1 MAERVISP
9 TESHGVSNS
18 SKMSLASAAREW
30 LLIFMLFIDAIFSY
44 VVTTFARYYRLP
56 VPCLLCSRLD
66 HVLGNEKLGFCWDL
80 MCGKHKS
87 EISSMVLC
95 HVHNKLVDVQGLCE
109 SCLFSFATI
118 NKSNSET
125 YRLLVGK
132 IGTDPLPELDL
143 DPLLEDH
150 EPGDLSTRDCSCCK
164 KPYTLRSHRSKL
176 FHMKSV
182 GSGVDELDMPLSVAT
197 QYNSKD
203 LRKGSPRDSH
213 AGKTGFDN
221 LFPMDYTKVKVTSD
235 TESEPPFF
243 DDEADGTALI
253 RETLN
258 IKEDF
263 SLQCVQMDPCSITLA
278 DDLTSKKL
286 IHLDSSPELSLLDSK
301 VQLESFPATVAIG
314 HGLDEFRW
322 PRVEPNGDD
331 SAASKFPSSDN
342 VPQSANIM
350 ESLIGKSTAC
360 LDARE
365 IVVEEKCCK
374 EISEAGGQPVT
385 ISAIISEINPG
396 PSDSNS
402 LVPNNLDLGDAYKIA
417 VDGKGR
423 QLSGRHLEQRQLSGK
438 LLEQISLKDSSR
450 VSEDM
455 KLLLSQISTTRG
467 IELPLNDPS
476 PKVSGNGGELKND
489 FSSSIGMHILQKRI
503 SLERNESGLSLDGSI
518 LSEIEGES
526 EVDRLKRQVEH
537 DKKLM
542 AALYKELEEERN
554 ASAVAVNQAMAMI
567 TKLQEEK
574 ATFHMEALQCL
585 RMMEEQA
592 EYDVEALQKTNNLLE
607 EKEKEVQDLEA
618 ELESYR
624 VKFGDLSTLENEV
637 ESSSDIKAGE
647 VRAEHSD
654 AKSFENQGLT
664 LIQRDEEVN
673 AHSGNQ
679 GLSSLP

>member
-1 MAERVISP
+1 
-9 TESHGVSNS
+9 
-18 SKMSLASAAREW
+18 MSLASAAREW

-44 VVTTFARYYRLP
+44 VVTTFARYSRLP

-80 MCGKHKS
+80 MCRKHKL
-87 EISSMVLC
+87 EISSLVLC

-132 IGTDPLPELDL
+132 IGTDPHPHPELDL

-150 EPGDLSTRDCSCCK
+150 ELGDSSTRDCSCCN
-164 KPYTLRSHRSKL
+164 KPYSLRSHGNKL
-176 FHMKSV
+176 LHYKLI
-182 GSGVDELDMPLSVAT
+182 GSEVDELDMPFSVAT
-197 QYNSKD
+197 KHNSEV
-203 LRKGSPRDSH
+203 LTKGSIGDSH
-213 AGKTGFDN
+213 VGTKSSD
-221 LFPMDYTKVKVTSD
+221 DYQYVKVKVTSD
-235 TESEPPFF
+235 TESEVPFF
-243 DDEADGTALI
+243 DDEVDGTALI
-253 RETLN
+253 RETIDL
-258 IKEDF
+258 KEELT
-263 SLQCVQMDPCSITLA
+263 LQCVQMEPCSIILA

-301 VQLESFPATVAIG
+301 VQLESFPSTTAIG
-314 HGLDEFRW
+314 HGLDEFTW
-322 PRVEPNGDD
+322 PQVEPN
-331 SAASKFPSSDN
+331 
-342 VPQSANIM
+342 
-350 ESLIGKSTAC
+350 
-360 LDARE
+360 DARE
-365 IVVEEKCCK
+365 IIVEEKYSK
-374 EISEAGGQPVT
+374 EISEAGRQPVT
-385 ISAIISEINPG
+385 RSPKILEINPVLG
-396 PSDSNS
+396 DGNS
-402 LVPNNLDLGDAYKIA
+402 QMPNNLELGDAYKLAI
-417 VDGKGR
+417 GNGGR

-438 LLEQISLKDSSR
+438 LLEQISAKDSSK

-455 KLLLSQISTTRG
+455 KLLLLQISSTRG
-467 IELPLNDPS
+467 IELPSNDTT
-476 PKVSGNGGELKND
+476 PKVSGNGDEVKYD
-489 FSSSIGMHILQKRI
+489 FCSSIGMHMLQKRM
-503 SLERNESGLSLDGSI
+503 SLERNESGLSQDGSI

-537 DKKLM
+537 DKKIM
-542 AALYKELEEERN
+542 ASLYKELEEERN

-592 EYDVEALQKTNNLLE
+592 EYDVEALQKANNLLA

-624 VKFGDLSTLENEV
+624 VSIVDSSTLANEM
-637 ESSSDIKAGE
+637 ESSCDLKAGD
-647 VRAEHSD
+647 VRADHSY
-654 AKSFENQGLT
+654 ARGFENSASV
-664 LIQRDEEVN
+664 QRDEELK

-679 GLSSLP
+679 RLSSLP

>member
-1 MAERVISP
+1 MAARVISP
-9 TESHGVSNS
+9 IESQRVSNS

-44 VVTTFARYYRLP
+44 VVTTFARYSRLP

-80 MCGKHKS
+80 MCRKHKL
-87 EISSMVLC
+87 EISSLVLC

-132 IGTDPLPELDL
+132 IGTDPHPELDL

-150 EPGDLSTRDCSCCK
+150 ELGDSSTRDCSCCN
-164 KPYTLRSHRSKL
+164 KPYSLRSHGNKL
-176 FHMKSV
+176 LHYKSI
-182 GSGVDELDMPLSVAT
+182 GSEVDELDMPFSVAT
-197 QYNSKD
+197 KRNSEV
-203 LRKGSPRDSH
+203 LTKGSLGDSH
-213 AGKTGFDN
+213 VGTKSSD
-221 LFPMDYTKVKVTSD
+221 DYQYVKVKVTSD
-235 TESEPPFF
+235 TESEVPFF
-243 DDEADGTALI
+243 DDEVDGTALI
-253 RETLN
+253 RETIDL
-258 IKEDF
+258 KEELT
-263 SLQCVQMDPCSITLA
+263 LQCVQMEPCSITLA

-301 VQLESFPATVAIG
+301 AQLESFPSTAAIG
-314 HGLDEFRW
+314 HGLDEFTW
-322 PRVEPNGDD
+322 PQVEPN
-331 SAASKFPSSDN
+331 
-342 VPQSANIM
+342 
-350 ESLIGKSTAC
+350 
-360 LDARE
+360 DARE
-365 IVVEEKCCK
+365 FIVEEKYSK
-374 EISEAGGQPVT
+374 EISEAGRQPVT
-385 ISAIISEINPG
+385 RSPKILEINPVLG
-396 PSDSNS
+396 DGNS
-402 LVPNNLDLGDAYKIA
+402 QMPNNLELGDAYKLAI
-417 VDGKGR
+417 GNGGR

-438 LLEQISLKDSSR
+438 LLEQISAKDSSK

-455 KLLLSQISTTRG
+455 KLLLLQISSTRG
-467 IELPLNDPS
+467 IELPSNDTT
-476 PKVSGNGGELKND
+476 PKVSGNGDEVKYD
-489 FSSSIGMHILQKRI
+489 FCSSIGMHMLQKRI
-503 SLERNESGLSLDGSI
+503 SLERNESGLSQDGSI

-537 DKKLM
+537 DKKIM
-542 AALYKELEEERN
+542 ASLYKELEEERN

-592 EYDVEALQKTNNLLE
+592 EYDVEALQKANNLLA

-624 VKFGDLSTLENEV
+624 VNIVDSSTLENEV
-637 ESSSDIKAGE
+637 ESSCDLKAGD

-654 AKSFENQGLT
+654 ARGFENSASV
-664 LIQRDEEVN
+664 QRDEELK

>member
-1 MAERVISP
+1 MAKRKRIWHPSIP
-9 TESHGVSNS
+9 YHCLRQLCLT
-18 SKMSLASAAREW
+18 
-30 LLIFMLFIDAIFSY
+30 IFL
-44 VVTTFARYYRLP
+44 
-56 VPCLLCSRLD
+56 
-66 HVLGNEKLGFCWDL
+66 
-80 MCGKHKS
+80 
-87 EISSMVLC
+87 
-95 HVHNKLVDVQGLCE
+95 
-109 SCLFSFATI
+109 
-118 NKSNSET
+118 
-125 YRLLVGK
+125 
-132 IGTDPLPELDL
+132 
-143 DPLLEDH
+143 
-150 EPGDLSTRDCSCCK
+150 
-164 KPYTLRSHRSKL
+164 
-176 FHMKSV
+176 
-182 GSGVDELDMPLSVAT
+182 
-197 QYNSKD
+197 
-203 LRKGSPRDSH
+203 
-213 AGKTGFDN
+213 
-221 LFPMDYTKVKVTSD
+221 
-235 TESEPPFF
+235 
-243 DDEADGTALI
+243 
-253 RETLN
+253 
-258 IKEDF
+258 
-263 SLQCVQMDPCSITLA
+263 
-278 DDLTSKKL
+278 
-286 IHLDSSPELSLLDSK
+286 LSL
-301 VQLESFPATVAIG
+301 SFWFVA
-314 HGLDEFRW
+314 
-322 PRVEPNGDD
+322 V
-331 SAASKFPSSDN
+331 
-342 VPQSANIM
+342 
-350 ESLIGKSTAC
+350 
-360 LDARE
+360 DARE

-385 ISAIISEINPG
+385 RSAIISEINPG

-455 KLLLSQISTTRG
+455 KLLLSQISSTRG

-554 ASAVAVNQAMAMI
+554 ASSVAVNQAMAMI

-637 ESSSDIKAGE
+637 ESSSDTKAGE
-647 VRAEHSD
+647 VRAERSD